1 MVGDG
6 GEVTNKFSELHEK
19 LGKCHLNTYIWSLP
33 LIALNVIGIVVI
45 FYLRDIHQIQCLH
58 EKYCYE
64 LNQTVPR
71 RGFPLSGNCPW
82 YLDIPPDCCVAFCY
96 RYNALYDIKGS
107 TQEDCYYD
115 EQLANNIQFHTP
127 LDLTCS
133 CTELCI
139 EKDYKGTVYIRTV
152 STFSLFMFH
161 SSHILVFGILVTL
174 VA

>member
-19 LGKCHLNTYIWSLP
+19 LGKCHLNTYTWSLP
-33 LIALNVIGIVVI
+33 LIILNVIGIVVI

-96 RYNALYDIKGS
+96 RLETVQDFCLKLWIKPLMHIL
-107 TQEDCYYD
+107 EI
-115 EQLANNIQFHTP
+115 NI
-127 LDLTCS
+127 
-133 CTELCI
+133 
-139 EKDYKGTVYIRTV
+139 
-152 STFSLFMFH
+152 FSLNHVIIRRTKIMNNLLKVCKICTFKAIFWYPK
-161 SSHILVFGILVTL
+161 STKSFSIFFL
-174 VA
+174 

>member
-33 LIALNVIGIVVI
+33 LIALNVIGIIVI

-58 EKYCYE
+58 EKYCFE

-96 RYNALYDIKGS
+96 RYG
-107 TQEDCYYD
+107 
-115 EQLANNIQFHTP
+115 
-127 LDLTCS
+127 
-133 CTELCI
+133 
-139 EKDYKGTVYIRTV
+139 
-152 STFSLFMFH
+152 
-161 SSHILVFGILVTL
+161 
-174 VA
+174 

>member
-1 MVGDG
+1 MFDELNKILILKTKFCLKRHNSTSIKITVIHDLVNDGMTGDG

-58 EKYCYE
+58 EKYCNE

-96 RYNALYDIKGS
+96 RY
-107 TQEDCYYD
+107 
-115 EQLANNIQFHTP
+115 
-127 LDLTCS
+127 
-133 CTELCI
+133 
-139 EKDYKGTVYIRTV
+139 
-152 STFSLFMFH
+152 
-161 SSHILVFGILVTL
+161 
-174 VA
+174 

>member
-6 GEVTNKFSELHEK
+6 GEVTNKFSELHKK

-33 LIALNVIGIVVI
+33 LIALNVIGIIVI

-58 EKYCYE
+58 EKYCFE

-96 RYNALYDIKGS
+96 RYVD
-107 TQEDCYYD
+107 TVQDCFY
-115 EQLANNIQFHTP
+115 QV
-127 LDLTCS
+127 
-133 CTELCI
+133 
-139 EKDYKGTVYIRTV
+139 G
-152 STFSLFMFH
+152 
-161 SSHILVFGILVTL
+161 
-174 VA
+174 